1 MIVAI
6 AIAWLLTLGRK
17 TVASELTAADA
28 SHRVGGGSANRDRP
42 RIQP

>member
-6 AIAWLLTLGRK
+6 AIAWLLTLGRNRLR
-17 TVASELTAADA
+17 ATAADA
-28 SHRVGGGSANRDRP
+28 SHPVGGGSANRDRP